1 MGKAFIQ
8 EETLTNIADAIRQ
21 KNLSS
26 NKYKPSEMPAAIL
39 ALTSFSDEQKQ
50 SIIDALF
57 KKGVFVKL
65 EELTLDNIATYILQI
80 KIDSNKEQYI
90 QLREEYNEL
99 IKYIQEQ
106 LNKLNDTSLSYS
118 AYPLFDDNADGA
130 TQLAA
135 IINDLSELKEYTITN
150 LTTINE

>member
-8 EETLTNIADAIRQ
+8 EETLTNIANAIRQ

-26 NKYKPSEMPAAIL
+26 TKYKPSEMSAAIL

-50 SIIDALF
+50 SIIDALYL
-57 KKGVFVKL
+57 KGVLVTL

-99 IKYIQEQ
+99 IKYTQKS
-106 LNKLNDTSLSYS
+106 LNTLNDTSLSYNE
-118 AYPLFDDNADGA
+118 YPFFDDNADSA

-135 IINDLSELKEYTITN
+135 ITNDLSELKDYIITN